1 MHRLIL
7 RSTLRS
13 TLCSAL
19 LAALTLSP
27 QVAASQNALPL
38 PSTSNTRADAAALPF
53 KVGETFDFRLQVKW
67 GFISGSGKASFAVEA
82 LERVRGHQTLRLAFR
97 TRGSV
102 AVFGIND
109 LQRSWLDTRTL
120 FARRFEQKLDQTG
133 YKRDKTYDFLPEQM
147 QYVNIA
153 NAADSGT
160 LASNIPLD
168 DVSFIYFIRTLP
180 LKVGDVYTASRY
192 YKADGNPV
200 SVRVLRT
207 ERITVPAG
215 SFDAVVVKP
224 IIRTK
229 GLFSEGGNA
238 EVWFSNDARH
248 IPLRVRAKVS
258 VATLTME
265 LQTMTVP

>member
-1 MHRLIL
+1 VSLPG
-7 RSTLRS
+7 STN
-13 TLCSAL
+13 TL
-19 LAALTLSP
+19 T
-27 QVAASQNALPL
+27 
-38 PSTSNTRADAAALPF
+38 DATALPF
-53 KVGETFDFRLQVKW
+53 KVGEKFDFRLQVKW
-67 GFISGSGKASFAVEA
+67 GFIGGSGNASLAVEA
-82 LERVRGHQTLRLAFR
+82 LERVRGHQTMRLAFR

-109 LQRSWLDTRTL
+109 LQRSWLDTNTL

-133 YKRDKTYDFLPEQM
+133 YKRDKTYDFLPDQM
-147 QYVNIA
+147 QFVNIA
-153 NAADSGT
+153 DSADSGT

-207 ERITVPAG
+207 ERITVPSG
-215 SFDAVVVKP
+215 SYNAVVVKP

-229 GLFSEGGNA
+229 GLFSEGGDA
-238 EVWFSNDARH
+238 EVWFSDDPRH

-265 LQTMTVP
+265 LQKATTP